1 MSADGTLLRVE
12 GLTVVSSAG
21 ATVVDDLDLA
31 LARRETL
38 GLLGGSG
45 SGKSTTMRAV
55 MDLLPRGLRRQCG
68 CIVFDGEELT
78 ASTERA
84 WGRVRGR
91 GIAFIPQ
98 DPKAS
103 LVPVLKIGPQMV
115 AVDRRHH
122 GSDKATARAAA
133 ADALARV
140 RFPDPAD
147 VMRAYPH
154 ELSGGMAQRV
164 TIAMALLA
172 DPVLLVA
179 DEPTTGLDV
188 VIQFSVLELL
198 EELIADRGMSMI
210 LISHDLGVI
219 ANYTDRL
226 CVMHRGRIV
235 ERGVTAEVFERP
247 AHEYTRELIAATTID
262 GIDGTVSPAV
272 QEMRT

>member
-1 MSADGTLLRVE
+1 MSGDDALLRVE
-12 GLTVVSSAG
+12 GLTVGSAG
-21 ATVVDDLDLA
+21 GGTVVDGLDLE

-55 MDLLPRGLRRQCG
+55 MDLLPRGLQRRG
-68 CIVFDGEELT
+68 GRIVFDGAELT
-78 ASTERA
+78 AGGERA
-84 WGRVRGR
+84 WAAVRGR
-91 GIAFIPQ
+91 GIALIPQ

-103 LVPVLKIGPQMV
+103 LVPVARVGPQMV
-115 AVDRRHH
+115 ALHRRHH
-122 GSDKATARAAA
+122 GSGRAAARKAA

-140 RFPDPAD
+140 RFPDPDA
-147 VMRAYPH
+147 VLAAFPH

-188 VIQFSVLELL
+188 VLQFSVLQLL
-198 EELIADRGMSMI
+198 QELIADRGMSMI

-226 CVMHRGRIV
+226 CVMRDGRIV

-247 AHEYTRELIAATTID
+247 AHAYTRELIAATTIE
-262 GIDGTVSPAV
+262 GIDAGARPAAAEVS
-272 QEMRT
+272 T